1 MIEVDVRGL
10 ACPIPVVRTQKAMQ
24 ENPKE
29 DITVICDSK
38 AAKENVARLAES
50 RGYSVAEKNE
60 GADFKILA
68 TCK

>member
-1 MIEVDVRGL
+1 MKEVDVRGL
-10 ACPIPVVRTQKAMQ
+10 ACPIPVIRTQKVMQ

-50 RGYSVAEKNE
+50 KGYSITEKNE
-60 GADFKILA
+60 GADFRILL
-68 TCK
+68 TH